1 MGVLTNAPLGF
12 SNAVSALNSLPQ
24 GLLAEMC
31 QDVMA
36 FLQSDI
42 GYLPSEN
49 HKLTIA
55 GLSLSPRPDAETCLN
70 ALIFLFKSA
79 ASEAVSVESLV
90 SELKSSS
97 QWSESCVAVI
107 RHIWKEEGPTLCSK
121 SKETL
126 SVGQLV
132 SMDWQLGMAM
142 SSSSCRSLNSPYVT
156 LQLNIADPS
165 GSLQQR
171 TLQMSVSE
179 FQNFASQL
187 KDMATALETAA

>member
-1 MGVLTNAPLGF
+1 M
-12 SNAVSALNSLPQ
+12 
-24 GLLAEMC
+24 
-31 QDVMA
+31 
-36 FLQSDI
+36 
-42 GYLPSEN
+42 
-49 HKLTIA
+49 
-55 GLSLSPRPDAETCLN
+55 
-70 ALIFLFKSA
+70 
-79 ASEAVSVESLV
+79 ESLV

-126 SVGQLV
+126 SVGQVRRVLICEMSTKSHFYLSLYHQLV

-179 FQNFASQL
+179 FQVTDVNLIWISFSL
-187 KDMATALETAA
+187 SLPTELCKSTEGYGYCT